1 MNTIR
6 ILFTENDYFDNSED
20 EGNYH
25 SDKPFLDDDHAW
37 EVASRLR
44 EDYSKACLAHPICTL
59 KKS

>member
-44 EDYSKACLAHPICTL
+44 EDYS
-59 KKS
+59 